1 MSDEIAHDPDA
12 LAALAELVAERVAPT
27 TRVTLVD
34 ARAAARQ
41 LGVPPSWLLSEARSN
56 RVPHVRLG
64 KYVRFDPS
72 DLATWTRAQA
82 RGPKRRDAS

>member
-1 MSDEIAHDPDA
+1 MTERLPDDPDA
-12 LAALAELVAERVAPT
+12 LAALAELFAERVAPT
-27 TRVTLVD
+27 TRMTLVD

-82 RGPKRRDAS
+82 RGPRRDAT